1 MEYESALTSTNLSA
15 IIYSSYRA
23 RWPEKLFGIQAWE
36 LVERVMGYESQQE
49 EDWQMESH
57 DLRALFE
64 ITLASLL
71 YCPLPVVECT
81 LTARLR
87 TLPTNTDI

>member
-1 MEYESALTSTNLSA
+1 VGQQD
-15 IIYSSYRA
+15 
-23 RWPEKLFGIQAWE
+23 KLFGIQAWE
-36 LVERVMGYESQQE
+36 LVERVMGYEPRQE

-57 DLRALFE
+57 DPHKLFE

-81 LTARLR
+81 LTTRPR
-87 TLPTNTDI
+87 TLLTNTDI